1 MNMKNVVIRKP
12 AWEIT
17 EKITFNRLSLLTTIF
32 ENLAGYKKKLE
43 FNKEWERVCRDLYKK
58 IKGGF

>member
-1 MNMKNVVIRKP
+1 MKNVVIRKP

-17 EKITFNRLSLLTTIF
+17 EKITFNRLSHLTTIF

-58 IKGGF
+58 VKRGF